1 MKKIIMFLMV
11 LLMSVS
17 FLTACTQEEVVE
29 DDGIKRIGFVTPYA
43 SNGFLAML
51 AGGLEKSFVDA
62 GYEWNIAVADFD
74 VNKQIQQIENM
85 ITLEVDVLLVMAV
98 DPTSLKDVLTT
109 AKDNGIKI
117 INFTTNT
124 GVGDVFV
131 GSDEEMIG
139 QKVAELASNWIDTK
153 FVDAANE
160 SVEVA
165 ILEFNGTPEAVN
177 RSVGLRDI
185 AKNSKVKIVVTQ
197 EVKNTRID
205 AQAAIENILLTYPN
219 VKAVLTYNTGMAL
232 GVNDYALS
240 EGAPIADLSAFGVF
254 GSDNDPEV
262 LAAIKGSVNNESV
275 LRGATQLGGPL
286 EEVYALLVDF
296 SDKLIAGEE
305 VPTEDIA
312 VVHMIDPT
320 NVDNFVR

>member
-1 MKKIIMFLMV
+1 MKKIMTFLLV
-11 LLMSVS
+11 VFMSMT
-17 FLTACTQEEVVE
+17 FLTACKQ
-29 DDGIKRIGFVTPYA
+29 DDGVKKVGFVTPYA

-51 AGGLEKSFVDA
+51 ASGLEESFVEA
-62 GYEWNIAVADFD
+62 GYEWNIGVADFD

-85 ITLEVDVLLVMAV
+85 ITLEVDVLVVMAV

-109 AKDNGIKI
+109 AKEKGVKV

-124 GVGDVFV
+124 GVGDIFV
-131 GSDEEMIG
+131 GSDEKLIG
-139 QKVAELASNWIDTK
+139 QSVAELASSWIDTR
-153 FVDAANE
+153 FADATNG

-165 ILEFNGTPEAVN
+165 ILEFNGTPEAVH
-177 RSVGLRDI
+177 RSEGLQDI
-185 AKNSKVKIVVTQ
+185 AKNSKVKIAVTQ

-205 AQAAIENILLTYPN
+205 AQSAIENILLTYPN

-240 EGAPIADLSAFGVF
+240 QGAPIADLSAFGVF

-262 LAAIKGSVNNESV
+262 IAAIQASKENGSV

-286 EEVYALLVDF
+286 EEVYALLVGF
-296 SDKLIAGEE
+296 ADKLIAGED
-305 VPTEDIA
+305 VPAEDIA
-312 VVHMIDPT
+312 VVYKIDPS
-320 NVDNFVR
+320 NADNYVRK

>member
-1 MKKIIMFLMV
+1 MKKFLKTIMV
-11 LLMSVS
+11 LLLSVTLLS
-17 FLTACTQEEVVE
+17 ACKA
-29 DDGIKRIGFVTPYA
+29 DDGVKKVGFVTPYA

-62 GYEWNIAVADFD
+62 GYEWNIGVADFD

-85 ITLEVDVLLVMAV
+85 ITLKVDVLVVMAV
-98 DPTSLKDVLTT
+98 DPTSLKDVLAT
-109 AKDNGIKI
+109 AKDQGVKI

-124 GVGDVFV
+124 GVGDIFV
-131 GSDEEMIG
+131 GSDEKLIG
-139 QKVAELASNWIDTK
+139 QTVAELASSWIDTK
-153 FVDAANE
+153 FADAASQ

-165 ILEFNGTPEAVN
+165 ILEFNGTPEAVD
-177 RSVGLRDI
+177 RSVGLQDI
-185 AKNSKVKIVVTQ
+185 SKNPKVKVVVTQ

-205 AQAAIENILLTYPN
+205 AQSAIENILLAHPN

-240 EGAPIADLSAFGVF
+240 EGAAIADLSAFGVF

-262 LAAIKGSVNNESV
+262 LAAIKASAENQSV

-286 EEVYALLVDF
+286 EEVYALLVGFAD
-296 SDKLIAGEE
+296 DLIAGKT

-312 VVHMIDPT
+312 VVYKIDPT
-320 NVDNFVR
+320 NVADFTH

>member
-1 MKKIIMFLMV
+1 MKKIITFLLV
-11 LLMSVS
+11 VFMSMT
-17 FLTACTQEEVVE
+17 FLTACKQ
-29 DDGIKRIGFVTPYA
+29 DDGVKMVGFVTPYA

-51 AGGLEKSFVDA
+51 ASGLEKSFVDA
-62 GYEWNIAVADFD
+62 GYEWNIGVADFD

-85 ITLEVDVLLVMAV
+85 ITLEVDVLVVMAV

-109 AKDNGIKI
+109 AKDKGVKV

-124 GVGDVFV
+124 GVGDIFV
-131 GSDEEMIG
+131 GSDEKLIG
-139 QKVAELASNWIDTK
+139 QTVAELTSSWIDTR
-153 FVDAANE
+153 FADATNG

-177 RSVGLRDI
+177 RSLGLRDI
-185 AKNSKVKIVVTQ
+185 EKNSKVKIAVTQ

-205 AQAAIENILLTYPN
+205 AQSAIENILLTYPN

-240 EGAPIADLSAFGVF
+240 QGAPIADLSAFGVF

-262 LAAIKGSVNNESV
+262 IAAIQASKENGSV

-286 EEVYALLVDF
+286 EEVYALLVGF
-296 SDKLIAGEE
+296 ADKLIAGED
-305 VPTEDIA
+305 VPAEDIA
-312 VVHMIDPT
+312 VVYKIDPS
-320 NVDNFVR
+320 NADSYVRK

>member
-1 MKKIIMFLMV
+1 MKKFLKTIMV
-11 LLMSVS
+11 LLLSVTLLS
-17 FLTACTQEEVVE
+17 ACKT
-29 DDGIKRIGFVTPYA
+29 DDGVKKVGFVTPYA

-51 AGGLEKSFVDA
+51 AGGLEKAFVDA
-62 GYEWNIAVADFD
+62 GYEWNIGVADFD

-85 ITLEVDVLLVMAV
+85 ITLEVDVLVVMAV

-109 AKDNGIKI
+109 AKEKGVKI

-124 GVGDVFV
+124 GVGDTFV
-131 GSDEEMIG
+131 GSDEKLIG
-139 QKVAELASNWIDTK
+139 QTVAELASSWIDTK
-153 FVDAANE
+153 FADAGSQ

-165 ILEFNGTPEAVN
+165 ILEFNGTPEAVA
-177 RSVGLRDI
+177 RSTGLQDI
-185 AKNSKVKIVVTQ
+185 SKNSKVKVVVTQ

-205 AQAAIENILLTYPN
+205 AQSAIENILLAHPN

-240 EGAPIADLSAFGVF
+240 QGAAIADLSAFGVF

-262 LAAIKGSVNNESV
+262 LAAIKASPSNESV

-286 EEVYALLVDF
+286 EEVYALIVGF
-296 SDKLIAGEE
+296 SNDLIAGKEI
-305 VPTEDIA
+305 PSEDIA
-312 VVHMIDPT
+312 VVYKIDST
-320 NVDNFVR
+320 NADNFIH